1 VVAQAKAVLE
11 NPRLIG
17 EAELRDDAAAAG
29 GGGDGGGGEQAT
41 PPSHGFD
48 MGQARFLTIR

>member
-29 GGGDGGGGEQAT
+29 GGGDEQAT